1 MRYAKR
7 HVIVKEP
14 NIGWT
19 LLIVAALA
27 LAAYIL
33 FSA

>member
-1 MRYAKR
+1 MQKR
-7 HVIVKEP
+7 KLVREP
-14 NIGWT
+14 TALWGFV
-19 LLIVAALA
+19 VAASLA